1 MGPLSIFYHPSL
13 IPHELRAAAA
23 TWRLFAAHATAHA
36 TAARAAIA
44 ALTASGFTGPAAD
57 AAYARLEAHA
67 EEFSRAAERALRV
80 ADVLEFAAGQQQLL
94 DQVARRVAW
103 SVADASHRALIIR
116 LNLMSKQLDLLIA
129 SQLDAGSVDPVDR
142 LVLHADEGLDELH
155 ARHVGTLPA
164 ASQRAIEQAGAIVL
178 EAGPGST
185 TVMVGATDNPERIIT
200 LVNGVSTG
208 KPKDLPREIERASD
222 LAARTGAAVVVWQG
236 YAPPP
241 TVTRGFAGH
250 AASEGAAHLA
260 MFQFALDERFPHAT
274 KSVVSH
280 SYGTVVASRAAYEHG
295 LIADDLWLLG
305 SPGVD
310 GSCVDDLK
318 LTGRAGRAPR
328 VYAVDSSRDIIRT
341 LRNGEV
347 SLHGMRSP
355 TDPGYG
361 AIIINGVEG
370 THTEYFASEVLLD
383 ALASPPDPIAE
394 LSLPLSVATKEF
406 R

>member
-1 MGPLSIFYHPSL
+1 MSAPSPFYHPSL

-23 TWRLFAAHATAHA
+23 TWRFCAVTATAHA
-36 TAARAAIA
+36 SAARAAVT
-44 ALTASGFTGPAAD
+44 ALAASGFSGPAAD
-57 AAYARLEAHA
+57 AAYARLEALA

-80 ADVLEFAAGQQQLL
+80 AEVLEFAAGQQQLL
-94 DQVARRVAW
+94 DEVARRAAW

-129 SQLDAGSVDPVDR
+129 SQLEAGVDDPVDR
-142 LVLHADEGLDELH
+142 LVLHADEELSDLH

-164 ASQRAIEQAGAIVL
+164 ASQRAIAQAGAVVL

-200 LVNGVSTG
+200 LVNGVTTG
-208 KPKDLPREIERASD
+208 KPKDLPREIERAAEI
-222 LAARTGAAVVVWQG
+222 AARTGAAVVVWQG

-241 TVTRGFAGH
+241 TVARGFAGH
-250 AASEGAAHLA
+250 AASEGAEHLA

-280 SYGTVVASRAAYEHG
+280 SYGTVVASRAAFQHG
-295 LIADDLWLLG
+295 LVADDLWFLG

-310 GSCVDDLK
+310 GNCVDDLQ
-318 LTGRAGRAPR
+318 LTGRVGATPR

-341 LRNGEV
+341 LRNDEV
-347 SLHGMRSP
+347 SLHGMHSP
-355 TDPGYG
+355 TDPSYG
-361 AIIINGVEG
+361 AIIIDGVEG
-370 THTEYFASEVLLD
+370 THTEYFASEVLLA
-383 ALASPPDPIAE
+383 ALSNPPDPNPE
-394 LSLPLSVATKEF
+394 VSLPSAVAIKNI
-406 R
+406 